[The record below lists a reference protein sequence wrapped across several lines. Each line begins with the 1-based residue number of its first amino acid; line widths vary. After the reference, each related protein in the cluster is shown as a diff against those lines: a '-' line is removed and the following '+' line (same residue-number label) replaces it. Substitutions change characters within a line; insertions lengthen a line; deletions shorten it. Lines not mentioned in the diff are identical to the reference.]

1 MNIYEK
7 WKTFSVHIV
16 TPTSQF
22 ICLTVVAAAM
32 ILTARHAF
40 ISFTSFEPS
49 PKIFSAT
56 PKQVKEWGGNTTEVL
71 VGLHINNFAEFD
83 LVNNKF
89 TVDCIIW
96 FEFDPALVSLE
107 TIEKFS
113 FDKGDII
120 KKTTS
125 DTKVIEGK
133 FFAQFNIT
141 VKFTTN
147 LLFNMFPLDDH
158 RLFLILTNKF
168 VSPSEMVYK
177 SFLSGFTVSEDMF
190 VAGWQPVD
198 RGVFT
203 GYSEAYLDESD
214 AKKVVLNPK
223 AVFSLDFKRSGTQRI
238 FLIFMPIF
246 LMFFIGIL
254 SFGFDPHRERGTAM
268 SLSLGAVT
276 AMLSYRF
283 VIQSMSPQTGYFL
296 LSDHIFTLF
305 LGLAFLCFIL
315 NVIFMCSDTFLERLP
330 EIHAVALILFY
341 LIMLFAWYY
350 FLYIRGGG
358 GIR

>member
-1 MNIYEK
+1 MSMYERWLLFCNK
-7 WKTFSVHIV
+7 IV
-16 TPTSQF
+16 TPPAQF
-22 ICLTVVAAAM
+22 IGLAVVASTT
-32 ILTARHAF
+32 IFIARHAF
-40 ISFTSFEPS
+40 LTFSSLEPS
-49 PKIFSAT
+49 PKVYSAT
-56 PKQVKEWGGNTTEVL
+56 PKKIKEWGGNTTEVL
-71 VGLHINNFAEFD
+71 VGLHINNFPEFD
-83 LVNNKF
+83 IVKNLF
-89 TVDCIIW
+89 TVDAIIW

-113 FDKGDII
+113 FDKGDIV

-158 RLFLILTNKF
+158 RIYLTLTNKF
-168 VSPSEMVYK
+168 VSPSEMVHK
-177 SFLSGFTVSEDMF
+177 SLLSGFTLSEDMF
-190 VAGWQPVD
+190 IAGWRVVD
-198 RGVFT
+198 RNVFT
-203 GYSEAYLDESD
+203 GYSEAYLDAGD

-223 AVFSLDFKRSGTQRI
+223 VVFSIDFKRFGSQRI

-254 SFGFDPHRERGTAM
+254 SFSFDPTKEHRLVM

-283 VIQSMSPQTGYFL
+283 VIQGMSPQTGYFL

-315 NVIFMCSDTFLERLP
+315 DVIFMSQEVLG
-330 EIHAVALILFY
+330 IHLVELRAMALIFFY
-341 LIMLFAWYY
+341 SSILIAWYY
-350 FLYIRGGG
+350 FIYIWGRG
-358 GIR
+358 